1 MAATDKPPVS
11 THQELQT
18 RLRQRLS
25 QELADRRYPQ
35 AHELVKALEFVDQ
48 HERGLTPEWSVSPL
62 GDELRGKLEGPAA
75 TPPTGEPFT
84 LSSSKIDTYEKCPL
98 KYRFQHVDHV
108 PSKDESSPALIFGK
122 VVHEVLEAYH
132 HTGNHQAQRPI
143 LDILEDTWTPGE
155 FSFPQESD
163 QHHQEA
169 VDILTRYAARHPPDE
184 PQIAAVE
191 HPFEFEQSGVVI
203 RGKIDRI
210 DMDPSGRVTL
220 VDYKTSRSPLK
231 PAQAKREMQLG
242 LYALYVAQASDVA
255 VRGRSLG
262 NLPDAGTYYYLREEE
277 PEVTIRYQPGELSG
291 HEERITAVVEG
302 IRAGKFPTTED
313 TRTCD
318 FCDYKDLVCPKW
330 EQGSL

>member
-1 MAATDKPPVS
+1 MTAPDTPQVS
-11 THQELQT
+11 AHQELQT

-35 AHELVKALEFVDQ
+35 AHELVQALELVDQ
-48 HERGLTPEWSVSPL
+48 HEHGLMPDWSAIPL
-62 GDELRGKLEGPAA
+62 GSELRLKLEGPDA
-75 TPPTGEPFT
+75 TPPPGDSFT
-84 LSSSKIDTYEKCPL
+84 LSSSKIVTYEACPL
-98 KYRFQHVDHV
+98 KYRFEHVDHV
-108 PSKDESSPALIFGK
+108 PVKDERPPALIFGK
-122 VVHEVLEAYH
+122 VVHQVLEAYH
-132 HTGNHQAQRPI
+132 HIDNHQAKRSI
-143 LDILEDTWTPGE
+143 LDILEDKWTPGE

-163 QHHQEA
+163 QHHREA
-169 VDILTRYAARHPPDE
+169 VDILTRYASEHPPDE
-184 PQIAAVE
+184 SQIAAVE
-191 HPFEFEQSGVVI
+191 HPFEFEQSGIVI

-210 DMDPSGRVTL
+210 DIDQSGRVTL
-220 VDYKTSRSPLK
+220 IDYKTSRSPLK

-242 LYALYVAQASDVA
+242 LYALYVAQAGDVE
-255 VRGRSLG
+255 VHGRSLG
-262 NLPDAGTYYYLREEE
+262 TLPDAVTYYYLREEE

-291 HEERITAVVEG
+291 HEERIAAVVEG